1 MQAEALTLAR
11 SERYERWMAKPLNPA
26 AVGQECSP
34 LRHEYRFQDAILY
47 ALGIGAKQ
55 RDLPFL
61 YEGLDEPLRVYP
73 TYAVIPAFEACKAL
87 FDVVGGNFS
96 GVVHGA
102 QSIVLHKP
110 FAPSGVLTTIGKVA
124 NIGDLKRM
132 AQVTFDTRTTDEK
145 GELVCETS
153 WTIMYLLD
161 GGYGGEPPPKS
172 VRVRMPER
180 EPDWVAEEKSSQEQ
194 ALLYRL
200 SGDLNPLHA
209 DPRAAEKAAKV
220 TEGRPILHGLCTYGY
235 VGRAILEHECGND
248 PARLRAFHGRFSKPV
263 WPGDTI
269 VTRGWRED
277 GKVIVVAFTKE
288 HPEEPVFTNAW
299 AEIR

>member
-1 MQAEALTLAR
+1 
-11 SERYERWMAKPLNPA
+11 MAKPLNA
-26 AVGQECSP
+26 AAMGTECAP
-34 LRHEYRFQDAILY
+34 LRHAYRWQDAALY
-47 ALGIGAKQ
+47 GLGIGARQ
-55 RDLPFL
+55 QDLPFL
-61 YEGLDEPLRVYP
+61 YEGLEEPLRVFP
-73 TYAVIPAFEACKAL
+73 TYAVIPTFEACKAL
-87 FDVVGGNFS
+87 FDVVGGDFG

-110 FAPSGVLTTIGKVA
+110 FAPEGVLTTVGKVA
-124 NIGDLKRM
+124 NVGDLKRM
-132 AQVTFDTRTTDEK
+132 AQVIFETRTTDEK
-145 GELVCETS
+145 DELVCETK

-172 VRVRMPER
+172 QRVRAPER
-180 EPDWVAEEKSSQEQ
+180 APDWTVEEKSSPEQ

-200 SGDLNPLHA
+200 SGDHNPLHA

-220 TEGRPILHGLCTYGY
+220 TEGRPILHGLCTYGFI
-235 VGRAILEHECGND
+235 GRAILAQECGND

-269 VTRGWRED
+269 VTQGWRED
-277 GKVIVVAFTKE
+277 GKVLVVAGTNE

-299 AEIR
+299 AEIVG